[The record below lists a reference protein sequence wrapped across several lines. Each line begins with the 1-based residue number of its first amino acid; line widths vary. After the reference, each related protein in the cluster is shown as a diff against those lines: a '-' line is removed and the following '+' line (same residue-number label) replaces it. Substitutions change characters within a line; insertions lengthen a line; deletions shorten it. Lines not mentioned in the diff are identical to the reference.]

1 MLSCKEATRLLS
13 EGQDR
18 RLGVSEK
25 MALEL
30 HLLMCRGC
38 TNFGKQMDFLRQA
51 CRDYLSRRKPGEDAD

>member
-18 RLGVSEK
+18 PLGVSEK

-30 HLLMCRGC
+30 HLLMCRGY

-51 CRDYLSRRKPGEDAD
+51 CRGYLSRRKPGEDAD

>member
-1 MLSCKEATRLLS
+1 MLSCKDATRLLS
-13 EGQDR
+13 QAQDR
-18 RLGVSEK
+18 QLGVSER

-51 CRDYLSRRKPGEDAD
+51 CRQYFERHNGDKD